1 MDKPKIEDVLKH
13 KGRDFSGII
22 DGIRD
27 LVDKANIID
36 DLEKEQ
42 TIFFRG
48 KNKERLEGFIGE
60 RIAELERKYGKI
72 KTQVSMKNEGEDYV
86 FEMDW
91 KIIKD

>member
-42 TIFFRG
+42 TICFRG
-48 KNKERLEGFIGE
+48 KNKERLEGFIAE

-72 KTQVSMKNEGEDYV
+72 NTQVNLKREGEDYV